1 MQHRAALWR
10 CPIETLLKH
19 DVEGRLNW
27 PKKQGGV
34 PRLKKYES
42 EHEGVPLQDI
52 WTDISKIHNQSA
64 ELTGYSTQKPEALIE
79 RIIKAS
85 SNEGDLVAD
94 FFCVRKGTLVLTPLN
109 PPVNGGKKERQAS
122 QWGKELLHASRRRGE
137 LLPPR

>member
-1 MQHRAALWR
+1 MQHPAALWR
-10 CPIETLLKH
+10 CPIVKRLLKH

-42 EHEGVPLQDI
+42 EREGVPLQDI

-79 RIIKAS
+79 RIIKLLPMKATWWPT
-85 SNEGDLVAD
+85 
-94 FFCVRKGTLVLTPLN
+94 FCVCK
-109 PPVNGGKKERQAS
+109 
-122 QWGKELLHASRRRGE
+122 RG
-137 LLPPR
+137 RWF